1 MNKKM
6 LAAIAV
12 VIIVIVA
19 GVAVYYLLKEGD
31 GDKAPALKESF
42 EVGDYYTVK
51 ETFSSMCETEVT
63 ESTLTIVG
71 ISGDLYNVTET
82 SDGITS
88 NMGLMT
94 RAEFLSD
101 ILPPKE
107 ELTGLSSHGTEALQT
122 AFGKVSCERWEG
134 TYMGTSAKLWISPD
148 NGVLYHGEASASL
161 MRVTVTSTMD
171 LTAGTIFAESQ
182 SGGDSGAKYLRTT
195 PVVGDYYSIDMT
207 VDYGGMTESYE
218 ERYTVRSVGG
228 EYVCAEVT
236 GLSDFP
242 IYETMTFEEFV
253 SALSPDD
260 EMYGMMTKVGS
271 ETVSSKMGEFDCD
284 VLQRVDGSQITKIWI
299 AKDPSILV
307 KVEMDVTEQG
317 QTMKAVGLVDTNML
331 QDTEPVPDQGSGR
344 FVASTD
350 PAVGDFVVTYGWY
363 EIDGKRVEQT
373 ITKTVNEVSGGLVTY
388 EEESNDGSVTMVNG
402 ASIRQFLDM
411 SYIPDE
417 TLSQLTLVG
426 QEYRDTVR
434 GNVLCDHVRMS
445 GSGMTVDAWL
455 YQGTS
460 AVAYM
465 EIEQVNDGSTISSAV
480 TIDTSLL
487 DEI

>member
-19 GVAVYYLLKEGD
+19 GVAAYYLLKEGD

-51 ETFSSMCETEVT
+51 ETFSSMGETEVT

-122 AFGKVSCERWEG
+122 AFGKISCERWEG

-161 MRVTVTSTMD
+161 MGITVTSTMD

-260 EMYGMMTKVGS
+260 EMYGMMTKVDS
-271 ETVSSKMGEFDCD
+271 EIVSSKMGEFDCD
-284 VLQRVDGSQITKIWI
+284 VLQRVDGSQTMKIWV

-317 QTMKAVGLVDTNML
+317 QTMKAAGLVDTNML
-331 QDTEPVPDQGSGR
+331 QDTEPVPEQGSGR

-350 PAVGDFVVTYGWY
+350 PAVGDFVVMYGWN
-363 EIDGKRVEQT
+363 ETGGERVEQT
-373 ITKTVNEVSGGLVTY
+373 VIRTVTEVSGGLVTY
-388 EEESNDGSVTMVNG
+388 IEERDDGSMMTFNDTADV
-402 ASIRQFLDM
+402 FLDL
-411 SYIPDE
+411 SYTPDE

-445 GSGMTVDAWL
+445 GSGMTIDAWL

-465 EIEQVNDGSTISSAV
+465 EIEQVSDGSTISSSMV
-480 TIDTSLL
+480 FDTSILE
-487 DEI
+487 EI

>member
-1 MNKKM
+1 
-6 LAAIAV
+6 
-12 VIIVIVA
+12 
-19 GVAVYYLLKEGD
+19 
-31 GDKAPALKESF
+31 
-42 EVGDYYTVK
+42 
-51 ETFSSMCETEVT
+51 
-63 ESTLTIVG
+63 
-71 ISGDLYNVTET
+71 
-82 SDGITS
+82 
-88 NMGLMT
+88 
-94 RAEFLSD
+94 
-101 ILPPKE
+101 
-107 ELTGLSSHGTEALQT
+107 
-122 AFGKVSCERWEG
+122 
-134 TYMGTSAKLWISPD
+134 
-148 NGVLYHGEASASL
+148 
-161 MRVTVTSTMD
+161 
-171 LTAGTIFAESQ
+171 
-182 SGGDSGAKYLRTT
+182 
-195 PVVGDYYSIDMT
+195 
-207 VDYGGMTESYE
+207 
-218 ERYTVRSVGG
+218 
-228 EYVCAEVT
+228 
-236 GLSDFP
+236 
-242 IYETMTFEEFV
+242 
-253 SALSPDD
+253 
-260 EMYGMMTKVGS
+260 MYGMMTKVDS
-271 ETVSSKMGEFDCD
+271 ETVTTKMGEFDCD
-284 VLQRVDGSQITKIWI
+284 VLQRVDGSQTMKIWV

-373 ITKTVNEVSGGLVTY
+373 IMKTVNEVSGGLVTY
-388 EEESNDGSVTMVNG
+388 EEERDDGSVTMVNG
-402 ASIRQFLDM
+402 VSIREFLDM

-417 TLSQLTLVG
+417 TLPQLTLVG

-465 EIEQVNDGSTISSAV
+465 EIEQVSDGSTISSAV